1 MLKVDRKNFV
11 AEEYVNNA
19 YADNALPIGWCTTIS
34 SPSIHATTLEKLK
47 EFLKPGAKVLDI
59 GTGSGYIAACFAELV
74 GKEGKVYMVD
84 HIQ

>member
-1 MLKVDRKNFV
+1 MLKIDRKNFV

-19 YADNALPIGWCTTIS
+19 YADNALPIGWATTIS

-47 EFLKPGAKVLDI
+47 EFLKPGANVLDL

-74 GKEGKVYMVD
+74 GNEGKVYMVD